1 MMTLVPETSP
11 PTRGPFWRVLQLIC
25 GAALFLYALRLLPP
39 MPFER
44 VGFVVIAALLAAG
57 SMALAD
63 SVVGLL
69 ATAFEKL
76 QRGGKA

>member
-1 MMTLVPETSP
+1 MMTLVPETP
-11 PTRGPFWRVLQLIC
+11 LRAPFWRVLQLIV

-44 VGFVVIAALLAAG
+44 VGFVVIVAVLAAG
-57 SMALAD
+57 SMALSD

-69 ATAFEKL
+69 AAAFENLHK
-76 QRGGKA
+76 GGRQ